1 MMALLPGFVNRRVQA
16 AEYDLA
22 GVVVDGNGT
31 ELKEGDE
38 VFGSI
43 PVGEYRSSLSSPM
56 FSLRGQSSVVRLRS
70 SIRLLPNIPNLN

>member
-38 VFGSI
+38 VFGWI
-43 PVGEYRSSLSSPM
+43 PAGEY
-56 FSLRGQSSVVRLRS
+56 
-70 SIRLLPNIPNLN
+70 